1 MLPPFS
7 SRRLSIYH
15 LSGEVIFLFS
25 LSSFQLWDLIISKI
39 SAYRTCS
46 LFIVKVICI
55 STYPRLPSVIAVF
68 SNAQTQ
74 KNITYL
80 NAYLLKSS
88 KFFRNLEVI
97 TSKVP
102 SYGETLDQDDGE
114 EIKASR
120 ALQQPRPLLS
130 HTRIIAVN
138 L

>member
-7 SRRLSIYH
+7 SHRLSIYH
-15 LSGEVIFLFS
+15 LSGEVIVLFS
-25 LSSFQLWDLIISKI
+25 LSSFQLCDLIISKI

-55 STYPRLPSVIAVF
+55 STYPTLPSVIAIF
-68 SNAQTQ
+68 SNVQTQ

-88 KFFRNLEVI
+88 KFFRKLKVI

-120 ALQQPRPLLS
+120 YYSSRGLCLVTQELL
-130 HTRIIAVN
+130 